1 MCNTSK
7 RPPKR
12 ILPLLVSV
20 IFDKKRILACTV
32 VLSVCTYVHDKED
45 MNGTSTLPTKEMEP
59 FDGGSVAACV
69 ILSISFFVGTPGN
82 MLVIWTILRH
92 VKKRSHTVVLIL
104 HLAIA
109 DLLVLITLPLWIF
122 SLAHSWLFGEDAC
135 KAMVY
140 IINSCMYASVFF
152 ITLMS
157 MERFIAV
164 RHPFTSVS
172 WRKKNVLIKILLFL
186 WILAFLLSIPVIP
199 TQVLDDEQQCLS
211 RNYTSISQ
219 EVVCLLLETLLGFVV
234 PFSVIV
240 ICYSCLWSR
249 IAKMTF
255 KSKQNPMVLIVSIVI
270 LFALCW
276 IPHHVGNILSLVAL
290 FFKSSHSYSH
300 WTLALESA
308 RENMAF
314 VAGALVFISS
324 TVNPIL
330 YVFAARTFR
339 SSFRETGMRKLFLY
353 ISSSATGEG
362 TKELSFVSKRQIS
375 QCESPACS
383 TDTKACVG
391 ADVCENVF
399 S

>member
-1 MCNTSK
+1 
-7 RPPKR
+7 
-12 ILPLLVSV
+12 
-20 IFDKKRILACTV
+20 
-32 VLSVCTYVHDKED
+32 
-45 MNGTSTLPTKEMEP
+45 MNGTSTLPSKEMEA

-69 ILSISFFVGTPGN
+69 ILSISFLVGTPGN
-82 MLVIWTILRH
+82 ILVIWTILQH
-92 VKKRSHTVVLIL
+92 VKKRSHTVMLIL

-122 SLAHSWLFGEDAC
+122 SFIHSWLFGEAVC

-140 IINSCMYASVFF
+140 IVNSCMYASVFL

-164 RHPFTSVS
+164 RHPFACVS
-172 WRKKNVLIKILLFL
+172 WKKRNLLNKVLLPL
-186 WILAFLLSIPVIP
+186 WISAFLLSIPVIP
-199 TQVLDDEQQCLS
+199 TQILDDEEQCLS
-211 RNYTSISQ
+211 RNYTSVSQ
-219 EVVCLLLETLLGFVV
+219 EVVCLLLETLLGFVI
-234 PFSVIV
+234 PFSIMV

-249 IAKMTF
+249 ITQMTF
-255 KSKQNPMVLIVSIVI
+255 KSKQNPMVLIISIVV

-290 FFKSSHSYSH
+290 IIENSSSYSD
-300 WTLALESA
+300 LMQSLESA

-314 VAGALVFISS
+314 ATGALVFISS

-339 SSFRETGMRKLFLY
+339 SSLWESGMLKLFRH

-362 TKELSFVSKRQIS
+362 TKELSFVSKRHSS
-375 QCESPACS
+375 QCEPSACS
-383 TDTKACVG
+383 TDPKVFVDIDIG
-391 ADVCENVF
+391 ENAF